1 MTRFARITGT
11 GSCLPPQRLTN
22 ADMVQRLASGG
33 VETSDEWIVERTGI
47 RQRHI
52 AADGEYTSDL
62 AIAAGHYDI
71 LRHPDWLAS
80 LGRRLTDDLT
90 VAG

>member
-1 MTRFARITGT
+1 MATKPETRREPLSWMSTRLNQLPLTAAGACCWWAGARAEGVRID
-11 GSCLPPQRLTN
+11 GS
-22 ADMVQRLASGG
+22 
-33 VETSDEWIVERTGI
+33 VE
-47 RQRHI
+47 
-52 AADGEYTSDL
+52 DL